1 MKLNK
6 YLFSTFIAA
15 SALLISSCSDFLD
28 RSPQGQFTE
37 DDNPNALVNGKIYNV
52 YTMMR
57 SFDITAGTPAIAIHY
72 LRSEDS
78 EKGSIPSDG
87 SDVAEMYDDF
97 LYTPTNGLLGSYWG
111 KNYAII
117 YQCNDILDAIAEKE
131 TAGQTETED
140 IINKGEASFFRA
152 YCYFN
157 LVRAFGEVPLVTYK
171 INDASE
177 ANIPK
182 TTADKIY
189 EQIDTDLKTAEESL
203 PETWS
208 TEYTG
213 RLTWGAA
220 RSLHARTYMMRSDWD
235 NMYKASTD
243 VINKG
248 LYNLKTPYNEIFTD
262 DGENSGGSI
271 FELQC
276 TATAALPQSDV
287 IGSQFCEV
295 QGVRGAGQWDLGWGW
310 HMATQLMAD
319 AYETGDPRKN
329 ATLLY
334 FRKTDDEPIT
344 PENTNEP
351 YGESPVSPAM
361 GAYFNKKAYTD
372 PALRKEYTNKGF
384 WVNIRLIRYS
394 DVVLMAAEAYNE
406 TENTAEAWKLL
417 NSVRRRAGAREITT
431 ENYQELM
438 KEKVY
443 KLRFISDSDDAG
455 KFRTAL
461 FWERGFELAFEGQRK
476 YDLIRWGIIKDVLS
490 LFGSR
495 SEVNTSTTTAYP
507 AGENFQ
513 KGKHELFPI
522 PLDELQLNP
531 LLENKN
537 NPNY

>member
-1 MKLNK
+1 MKMDK
-6 YLFSTFIAA
+6 YIFSTFIAA
-15 SALLISSCSDFLD
+15 TTLLLSSCSDFLD

-57 SFDITAGTPAIAIHY
+57 SFDVTSGTPAFAIHSF
-72 LRSEDS
+72 RSEDA
-78 EKGSIPSDG
+78 EKGSLASDG

-97 LYTPTNGLLGSYWG
+97 IYTPSNGQLGAYWG

-131 TAGQTETED
+131 TTGQTESED

-189 EQIDTDLKTAEESL
+189 EQIDRDLKTAEESL

-208 TEYTG
+208 SDYTG

-220 RSLHARTYMMRSDWD
+220 RSLHARTYMMRNDWD
-235 NMYKASTD
+235 NMYTASTD
-243 VINKG
+243 VIKKG
-248 LYNLKTPYNEIFTD
+248 LYNLNTPYNKIFTD
-262 DGENSGGSI
+262 EGENNSGSI

-276 TATAALPQSDV
+276 TATAALPQSDI

-295 QGVRGAGQWDLGWGW
+295 QGVRGADQWDLGWGW
-310 HMATQLMAD
+310 NMATEHMAE
-319 AYETGDPRKN
+319 AYEPGDPRKN

-334 FRKTDDEPIT
+334 FRHSDSDPIT

-351 YGESPVSPAM
+351 YGESPVSPAI

-384 WVNIRLIRYS
+384 WVNIRLIRY
-394 DVVLMAAEAYNE
+394 A
-406 TENTAEAWKLL
+406 
-417 NSVRRRAGAREITT
+417 
-431 ENYQELM
+431 
-438 KEKVY
+438 
-443 KLRFISDSDDAG
+443 
-455 KFRTAL
+455 
-461 FWERGFELAFEGQRK
+461 
-476 YDLIRWGIIKDVLS
+476 DVLLMGAES
-490 LFGSR
+490 ANEKGIPGEAIDYLEQVRARARGSNANILPK
-495 SEVNTSTTTAYP
+495 VTTTDQ
-507 AGENFQ
+507 GELREAIR
-513 KGKHELFPI
+513 H
-522 PLDELQLNP
+522 
-531 LLENKN
+531 
-537 NPNY
+537 